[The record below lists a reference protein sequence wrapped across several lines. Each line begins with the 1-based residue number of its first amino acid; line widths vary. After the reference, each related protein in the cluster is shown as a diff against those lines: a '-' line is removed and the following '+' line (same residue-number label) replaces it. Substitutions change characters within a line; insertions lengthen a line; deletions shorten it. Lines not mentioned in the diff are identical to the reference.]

1 MKATFLDR
9 ATIPPHIDLTTPKGI
24 KTWQNFD
31 NIPPADI
38 IKHCQNS
45 DIILTNKVVLSR
57 SIIEQLP
64 ALKLI
69 CVTATGTNNV
79 SLDACRKNNI
89 SVVNATNY
97 GTASVAEHTLLL
109 ILALSRNLPRYLESL
124 KTKQWSNSPFFYH
137 YAGQIQSLYGKTL
150 TIVGYG
156 TLGRAVA
163 ERASAFGM
171 KIIRAEQPHALHVR
185 EGYTEFNQAIEQAD
199 VLSLHCPLTEKT
211 TNLICKATLAR
222 LKPSCILINT
232 GRGGLVNEKDLLAAL
247 TSGQLLAAGL
257 DVAETEPPSPSDTI
271 WQLAEQPN
279 VIVTPHVAWAA
290 DDSMQRLINQIM
302 SKIEDFIDQRPIEN
316 LAD

>member
-9 ATIPPHIDLTTPKGI
+9 ATIPPHIDLTTPNAI
-24 KTWQNFD
+24 KTWENFD
-31 NIPPADI
+31 NLASDEI
-38 IKHCQNS
+38 INQCMSS
-45 DIILTNKVVLSR
+45 DIILTNKAVLTKD
-57 SIIEQLP
+57 IINQLP

-79 SLDACRKNNI
+79 NLDACRKNNI
-89 SVVNATNY
+89 AVVNATNY
-97 GTASVAEHTLLL
+97 GTASVAEHTLML

-124 KTKQWSNSPFFYH
+124 KTKEWSKSPFFYH
-137 YAGQIQSLYGKTL
+137 YAGQIQSLAGKTL

-163 ERASAFGM
+163 ERASAIGM
-171 KIIRAEQPHALHVR
+171 NIIRAEQPDAQQIR
-185 EGYTEFNQAIEQAD
+185 EGYTDFYQAIKQAD

-211 TNLICKATLAR
+211 TNLIDKATLAL

-247 TSGQLLAAGL
+247 TSEQILAAGL
-257 DVAETEPPSPSDTI
+257 DVAETEPPSPNGTI
-271 WQLAEQPN
+271 WQLALLPN

-302 SKIEDFIDQRPIEN
+302 TKIEDFVEHRPYIN
-316 LAD
+316 LAG

>member
-9 ATIPPHIDLTTPKGI
+9 ATIPPHIDLTTPNAI
-24 KTWQNFD
+24 KTWENFD
-31 NIPPADI
+31 NLASDEI
-38 IKHCQNS
+38 INQCMSS
-45 DIILTNKVVLSR
+45 DIILTNKAVLTKD
-57 SIIEQLP
+57 IINQLP

-79 SLDACRKNNI
+79 NLDACRKNNI
-89 SVVNATNY
+89 AVVNATNY
-97 GTASVAEHTLLL
+97 GTASVAEHTLML

-124 KTKQWSNSPFFYH
+124 KTKEWSKSPFFYH
-137 YAGQIQSLYGKTL
+137 YAGQIQSLAGKTL

-163 ERASAFGM
+163 ERASAIGM
-171 KIIRAEQPHALHVR
+171 NIIRAEQPDAQQIR
-185 EGYTEFNQAIEQAD
+185 EGYTDFYQAIKQAD

-211 TNLICKATLAR
+211 TNLIDKATLAL

-247 TSGQLLAAGL
+247 TSEQILAAGL
-257 DVAETEPPSPSDTI
+257 DVAETEPPSPNGTI
-271 WQLAEQPN
+271 WQLALLPN

-302 SKIEDFIDQRPIEN
+302 TKIEDFVEHRPIDN
-316 LAD
+316 LAG